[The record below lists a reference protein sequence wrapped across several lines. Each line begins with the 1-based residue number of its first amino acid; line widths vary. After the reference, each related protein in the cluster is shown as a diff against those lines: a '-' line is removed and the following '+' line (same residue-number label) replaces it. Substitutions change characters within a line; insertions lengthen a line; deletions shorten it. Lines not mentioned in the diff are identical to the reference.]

1 LPENPKAL
9 AFIGKK
15 PAQED
20 FFDHGQLA
28 STLSVG
34 NNITGSANKRNPLE
48 ESRGEFVEVQI
59 QFFPTTIMRFVK

>member
-15 PAQED
+15 PTQER
-20 FFDHGQLA
+20 FFDHPQHA
-28 STLSVG
+28 STLTAG
-34 NNITGSANKRNPLE
+34 NHITDTADNRNPLE
-48 ESRGEFVEVQI
+48 ESRGEFVGVQI